1 MDSEDSLGT
10 RRQLVVSAAASH
22 KDRKV
27 SLSDRMVRV
36 TKPIALQPDEQA
48 FVEKTLHYISGIKG
62 VIAND
67 LVLSTNTKFP
77 TRYIVMIKGLPLM
90 TMEDFEHIQL
100 MNDNI
105 RSIRIDMACETIQI
119 DVWRVGNRVSKKRKR
134 KRDNHVITSQY
145 DLTSVDRRDRG
156 CLRQLLMRLN
166 ALEDIECQFDL
177 SIDTSQPESYRIDLS
192 IFDTL
197 SIQSLK
203 QVLHECRS
211 FCRAFDMD
219 FPHKV
224 IRATCLRLAAPLK
237 RRILRIK
244 N

>member
-1 MDSEDSLGT
+1 
-10 RRQLVVSAAASH
+10 
-22 KDRKV
+22 
-27 SLSDRMVRV
+27 MVRV

-62 VIAND
+62 AVGNN

-77 TRYIVMIKGLPLM
+77 TRFIVMIKGLPLM
-90 TMEDFEHIQL
+90 SMEDFEHILL
-100 MNDNI
+100 MNENI
-105 RSIRIDMACETIQI
+105 RSVRVDMAAETIQI
-119 DVWRVGNRVSKKRKR
+119 DVWRGGQQKQRQKKRKR
-134 KRDNHVITSQY
+134 REKVITSQY

-156 CLRQLLMRLN
+156 CLAQLLSRLN
-166 ALEDIECQFDL
+166 ALDDIECQFDMT
-177 SIDTSQPESYRIDLS
+177 IDTSQPECYRIELS

-197 SIQSLK
+197 SIQSLRN
-203 QVLHECRS
+203 VLHDCRS
-211 FCRAFDMD
+211 FCRAFEID